1 MAPCIAGAVH
11 NSGTGTL
18 LKHADKKQREG
29 HILWT
34 AEEERNNTYRTG
46 VKEERR
52 EDFMKESIF
61 QGNEFQRQNA
71 LG

>member
-11 NSGTGTL
+11 NSGTVTL
-18 LKHADKKQREG
+18 LKQANKKQREG

-34 AEEERNNTYRTG
+34 AEEERNNTYRAG

-52 EDFMKESIF
+52 EDFTKEDIF
-61 QGNEFQRQNA
+61 SGK
-71 LG
+71 